1 MTRAKKASR
10 RKGRTTALPVL
21 GAVGVSL
28 AVAGGASATAPADR
42 PLQDTALPPE
52 IFLDEEELSDV
63 SLATFYVFDNEN
75 IQFGEGVKVAFRGCR
90 GCGCRGCAIRGCRCG
105 GCGCAVRVWRG
116 CGGCGCG
123 GCAVRIWRGCGCIA
137 CGGCCW

>member
-1 MTRAKKASR
+1 MARAKKASR

-21 GAVGVSL
+21 GAAGVSL

-42 PLQDTALPPE
+42 ASHDTAPPPD
-52 IFLDEEELSDV
+52 IFLDEEEFSDV
-63 SLATFYVFDNEN
+63 SLATFYVFDKEN
-75 IQFGEGVKVAFRGCR
+75 IQLGEGVKVAIRGCR
-90 GCGCRGCAIRGCRCG
+90 GCGCRGCAARGCRGCG
-105 GCGCAVRVWRG
+105 GCGCALRACRG

-123 GCAVRIWRGCGCIA
+123 CVVRIWRGCGG